1 MSPVLQMCDFAV
13 HDSIFDKPAIFNPSF
28 ARDWRTIS
36 GTLEDLRAQVQKG
49 GAFVPSALHSAH
61 RNNSAFRSSGLAVV
75 DIDHGLTIE
84 QFLQHPLAQYAAWVY
99 TTCSH
104 DPANGKHRFRVV
116 FRLPS
121 CIEDPDLF
129 RAVNTILSSALGG
142 DKSCRDVVRIFYG
155 NSRSEHPLWQPD
167 AVLPSSILDD
177 ASREAARARSSYNP
191 DLADYDSDSIEKARF
206 VLEGV
211 IPPTNDGE
219 RELFI
224 RVTAAARS
232 VGMELFPCWSDWA
245 SRGHHGKGKNSRQA
259 TERFFQGLRG
269 SSLGSLFFLASDLDP
284 NWRDRLPDEL
294 KGGGGED
301 HMRRSFPRVAGYSH
315 EDFLNPFDFQ
325 FEPSSSEPDYGLFN
339 PDAPWAARI
348 QPTPPPPAR
357 APRSN
362 DNEDD
367 DDDGP
372 LPPPS
377 PEEWAKTL
385 AEAERLELDTPKR
398 RGPGKNKANA
408 NADGE
413 SENLTAFL
421 KAEINTL
428 YPGLRLN
435 LVNLELEY
443 GPAHSP
449 QIIQDLPNTYIHVNE
464 RTGRNITKSLVAD
477 ITSVVATQNSY
488 HPVRRYIEA
497 CSVNATP
504 CPYFDRLGTELLG
517 EPTDSLQAPTLPN
530 GELLSNAVLK
540 RFLIAAVAR
549 VFNPGCSMPW
559 MPILVGSQNCG
570 KSKFFEY
577 LTPPSPNDPGTFPWV
592 CYLQQGI
599 KQLKERPHSLHA
611 GWIVVLDETER
622 YFRREYVEE
631 LKNLVSVSVDR
642 SARKYE
648 NERSFPRAFVLA
660 GATNSTDFLRDPTGN
675 RRFMPIHVVGKK
687 PSMENPRIKTIDLD
701 RLQKDRDSIWA
712 AAYRAYLDQ
721 PVWEF
726 SSYELESIRGY
737 IEGFFADNPI
747 QANVM
752 AALSR
757 NISGHARNGDPYIT
771 LADLFSWLRLDITDH
786 RAMTTPVTDVLKR
799 LGYVSR
805 RQRVMGRITYIW
817 VAPTAPDQAKI
828 PA

>member
-1 MSPVLQMCDFAV
+1 MSPVLHLCEFAV
-13 HDSIFDKPAIFNPSF
+13 HDSIFDKPETWDPSY
-28 ARDWRTIS
+28 AKGWKTIS

-61 RNNSAFRSSGLAVV
+61 RSNSAFRSSDLAVV
-75 DIDHGLTIE
+75 DIDHGLSVE
-84 QFLQHPLAQYAAWVY
+84 QFLEHPLAQYAAWVY

-104 DPANGKHRFRVV
+104 DPVNEKHRFRAI

-121 CIEDPDLF
+121 RIEDPDLF
-129 RAVNTILSSALGG
+129 RAINTILSSALGG
-142 DKSCRDVVRIFYG
+142 DKSCKDVARIFYG
-155 NSRSEHPLWQPD
+155 NSRAEHPLWQPD

-177 ASREAARARSSYNP
+177 ANREAARARSSYNP
-191 DLADYDSDSIEKARF
+191 DLAHYDSDSIEKARF

-219 RELFI
+219 RDLFI

-232 VGMELFPCWSDWA
+232 AGMELFPCWSDWA

-259 TERFFQGLRG
+259 GERFFLGLRG

-284 NWRDRLPDEL
+284 TWRDRLPDEL
-294 KGGGGED
+294 KGGAGED
-301 HMRRSFPRVAGYSH
+301 PMRRSFPMVAGYSH

-325 FEPSSSEPDYGLFN
+325 FEPSPAEPDYGLFN
-339 PDAPWAARI
+339 PDAPWAARAK
-348 QPTPPPPAR
+348 PSPPPQ
-357 APRSN
+357 PRNPGN
-362 DNEDD
+362 DFEDD
-367 DDDGP
+367 QDDP

-385 AEAERLELDTPKR
+385 AEAERSEADSPKR
-398 RGPGKNKANA
+398 RSPGRPKANA
-408 NADGE
+408 EGE
-413 SENLTAFL
+413 GENLTALL
-421 KAEINTL
+421 KEEINAL

-443 GPAHSP
+443 GPARSP
-449 QIIQDLPNTYIHVNE
+449 QIIQDLPNTYIHINE
-464 RTGRNITKSLVAD
+464 RTGRNATKSLVAD
-477 ITSVVATQNSY
+477 ITSVVASQNSY

-497 CSVNATP
+497 CSVNAAP
-504 CPYFDRLGTELLG
+504 CPYFDRLASELLG
-517 EPTDSLQAPTLPN
+517 EPTDNLQAPKLPN

-549 VFNPGCSMPW
+549 VFSPGCSMPW

-577 LTPPSPNDPGTFPWV
+577 LTPPSPSDPGTFPWV

-599 KQLKERPHSLHA
+599 KQLKEKPHSLHA

-631 LKNLVSVSVDR
+631 LKNLISVSVDR

-675 RRFMPIHVVGKK
+675 RRFMPIHVAGKV
-687 PSMENPRIKTIDLD
+687 PSRENDSIKTIDLD
-701 RLQKDRDSIWA
+701 RLQRDRDSIWA
-712 AAYRAYLDQ
+712 AAYKAYLDK

-726 SSYELESIRGY
+726 TSYELESIRGY

-752 AALSR
+752 SVLSR
-757 NISGHARNGDPYIT
+757 NISGYARTGEAYVT

-786 RAMTTPVTDVLKR
+786 RSMTTPITDVLKR
-799 LGYVSR
+799 LGYTSR
-805 RQRVMGRITYIW
+805 RQRIMGRITYIW
-817 VAPTAPDQAKI
+817 VAPSPPEQAGN
-828 PA
+828 PG